1 AGPFARTV
9 DDAALL
15 MDVLAQPDHR
25 DPTSPPPMTE
35 TFAETVVR
43 DVRGLKAAFS
53 ATLGYVDV
61 DPEIAD
67 VVATAVEAIRES
79 GVAVEDT
86 DPGFA
91 APADAFEVLWAA
103 GAAKAL
109 SVFGDGAREKVDP
122 GLGKIW
128 DHGKTLSALDYLTAN
143 ETRAALGIHM
153 GEFHTR
159 YDVRSEE

>member
-1 AGPFARTV
+1 GGSSGGSAAAVAADMGGLSVGTDAGGSARIPASFCGIVGFKPAHGHFPLYHASPFGAHPHTAPFARTV
-9 DDAALL
+9 HDATLL

-61 DPEIAD
+61 DSEIAD

-86 DPGFA
+86 DPGF
-91 APADAFEVLWAA
+91 
-103 GAAKAL
+103 
-109 SVFGDGAREKVDP
+109 
-122 GLGKIW
+122 
-128 DHGKTLSALDYLTAN
+128 
-143 ETRAALGIHM
+143 
-153 GEFHTR
+153 
-159 YDVRSEE
+159 